1 MKIYFIGAHSTGK
14 SSLARIIA
22 KEYDLPF
29 LNEVARTVLAEKELQ
44 LDTLRVNLDLADQ
57 YQTEIFL
64 RQIQEENKLNN
75 FVSDRSF
82 DNLAYMAQHARLL
95 APAIARPEF
104 LQYIEKL
111 KQSDV
116 IIFFV
121 RPSKVTL
128 KDDGVRE
135 TLNWEGIVAIDAMI
149 KLLLE
154 MFSLNYISVNTESM
168 QERVR
173 LVDSVLKLT
182 HLKPVAKDSSLV
194 CIQPQPKFSDA
205 L

>member
-57 YQTEIFL
+57 YQTEICL

-95 APAIARPEF
+95 APAISRPEF

-111 KQSDV
+111 KHPDV

-121 RPSKVTL
+121 RPSKITL
-128 KDDGVRE
+128 KADGIRE
-135 TLNWEGIVAIDAMI
+135 TLNWEGIIAIDAMI

-154 MFSLNYISVNTESM
+154 MFNLNYISINTDSM

-173 LVDSVLKLT
+173 LVDSVLRLT
-182 HLKPVAKDSSLV
+182 NLTRVAKNSSLAY
-194 CIQPQPKFSDA
+194 IPAQPEASCN

>member
-29 LNEVARTVLAEKELQ
+29 LNEVARTVLAEKELH

-64 RQIQEENKLNN
+64 RQIQEEAKLNS

-95 APAIARPEF
+95 APAISRPEF

-111 KQSDV
+111 KRPDV

-135 TLNWEGIVAIDAMI
+135 TLNWEGVIAIDAMI

-154 MFSLNYISVNTESM
+154 MFSLNYISINTESM

-182 HLKPVAKDSSLV
+182 SLKPVAKDSSSAY
-194 CIQPQPKFSDA
+194 IQPLPKSSDA
-205 L
+205 P

>member
-22 KEYDLPF
+22 KEHNLPF

-64 RQIQEENKLNN
+64 RQIQEESKLNN

-95 APAIARPEF
+95 SQAVNRPEF
-104 LQYIEKL
+104 SKYIEKL
-111 KQSDV
+111 KQPDTV
-116 IIFFV
+116 IFFV

-128 KDDGVRE
+128 KQDGVRE
-135 TLNWEGIVAIDAMI
+135 TLNWEGVIAIDAMI
-149 KLLLE
+149 KMLLE
-154 MFSLNYISVNTESM
+154 LFNLDYIPINTDSM
-168 QERVR
+168 QERVK
-173 LVDSVLKLT
+173 LVMSVLK
-182 HLKPVAKDSSLV
+182 HVSKDSSLADN
-194 CIQPQPKFSDA
+194 QEQPKVGGA

>member
-29 LNEVARTVLAEKELQ
+29 LNEVARTVLAEKELH

-64 RQIQEENKLNN
+64 RQIQEEAKLNS

-95 APAIARPEF
+95 ASAISKPEF
-104 LQYIEKL
+104 LQYIDKL
-111 KQSDV
+111 KQPDV

-135 TLNWEGIVAIDAMI
+135 TLNWEGIIAIDAMI

-154 MFSLNYISVNTESM
+154 MFSLNYISINTDSM

-182 HLKPVAKDSSLV
+182 SLKPVSKDSSSAY
-194 CIQPQPKFSDA
+194 IQSLPKSSDVP
-205 L
+205 

>member
-29 LNEVARTVLAEKELQ
+29 LNEVARTVLAEKELH

-64 RQIQEENKLNN
+64 RQIQEEAKLNS

-95 APAIARPEF
+95 ASAISKPEF
-104 LQYIEKL
+104 LQYIDKL
-111 KQSDV
+111 KQPDV

-135 TLNWEGIVAIDAMI
+135 TLNWEGIIAIDAMI

-154 MFSLNYISVNTESM
+154 MFSLNYISINTDSM

-182 HLKPVAKDSSLV
+182 SLKPVSKDSSSAY
-194 CIQPQPKFSDA
+194 IQSRPKSSDA
-205 L
+205 P